1 MIFLN
6 YQQDKIAN
14 YTNLLKII
22 GSLSNL
28 FSDSTCPYLS
38 YRVSENLFCRAF
50 EAKNLSRSD
59 VSVDASKTINN
70 INFGIGIKTFLEQ
83 RGNTM
88 QKVAEFNRDKKRY
101 QENSANEIIK
111 TIANLRNER
120 LSITKKI
127 YNLDHL
133 VYHCITR
140 NVGAMKL
147 YEIPMNQIQEDSIK
161 NIKRKDNVIR
171 FTDGLEEYS
180 FNISKSTLYERF
192 NTPQDAITFSV
203 DILLDP
209 FTELEKL
216 FIYIGDQ
223 KLLFQPIQKEKKH
236 IFLPLYSPRLKG
248 EVPQQSQ
255 LNQWNAGGRSR
266 DFDEVYIS
274 IPAWIHENFPD
285 FFPPR
290 NVSFDLEL
298 PNRNIMSAKVC
309 QDQGKALMSNP
320 NKALGKWL
328 LRDILNLEKGEL
340 LTRDKLDR
348 IGLDSVVIYKES
360 EQKYSI
366 NFTKIGSFENFM
378 KKVNDNNL

>member
-28 FSDSTCPYLS
+28 FSDSTSPYLS

-83 RGNTM
+83 RGNTI

-101 QENSANEIIK
+101 QENSVNEIIT

-120 LSITKKI
+120 LSITKTI

-140 NVGAMKL
+140 NVGMIKL

-161 NIKRKDNVIR
+161 NITEKDNIIR

-180 FNISKSTLYERF
+180 FNLSKSTLYKRF
-192 NTPQDAITFSV
+192 NTPQDAITFNV

-216 FIYIGDQ
+216 FNRDQ
-223 KLLFQPIQKEKKH
+223 TLLFQPIQKEKEH
-236 IFLPLYSPRLKG
+236 IFLPLYSPKLKK

-255 LNQWNAGGRSR
+255 LNQWNTGGRSR

-274 IPAWIHENFPD
+274 IPAWIHENFPN
-285 FFPPR
+285 FFPSR
-290 NVSFDLEL
+290 NISFDLEL
-298 PNRNIMSAKVC
+298 PNGNIMSAKVC

-348 IGLDSVVIYKES
+348 IGLDSVVIYKENK
-360 EQKYSI
+360 QKYSI